1 MDGSKRKLAQLGGD
15 ALQCL
20 WEHLQLLQPQN
31 LAPPTLFSSSFKMT
45 VIVPG
50 DAFNS
55 APANASSNN
64 VGPSASAT
72 AGAACDREFLRNWL
86 VDLLNFARCSVFPV
100 GSPVISMEACCPIT
114 VAPTDGA
121 SSAHTGPCLF
131 LFHEHLVGGQQ
142 YQPKTSARA
151 Q

>member
-1 MDGSKRKLAQLGGD
+1 
-15 ALQCL
+15 
-20 WEHLQLLQPQN
+20 
-31 LAPPTLFSSSFKMT
+31 MT

-50 DAFNS
+50 DAFHS
-55 APANASSNN
+55 APADASSNN
-64 VGPSASAT
+64 AGHSASAT
-72 AGAACDREFLRNWL
+72 AGAACNREFLRKWL

-100 GSPVISMEACCPIT
+100 GSPVISMEACSPII